1 MKQQVVFKFSSTRQ
15 HFGHRFKGVDGLF
28 NTRGYPVAKY
38 YKPNSLAPSGV
49 SRGTSSN
56 WRAISRR
63 T

>member
-1 MKQQVVFKFSSTRQ
+1 MKQQVVFKFSSTR
-15 HFGHRFKGVDGLF
+15 HHYAPLRVDGLF

>member
-1 MKQQVVFKFSSTRQ
+1 MRQQVVFKFSSTR
-15 HFGHRFKGVDGLF
+15 HHSSSRLRYGLF
-28 NTRGYPVAKY
+28 NTRGYPVAKF